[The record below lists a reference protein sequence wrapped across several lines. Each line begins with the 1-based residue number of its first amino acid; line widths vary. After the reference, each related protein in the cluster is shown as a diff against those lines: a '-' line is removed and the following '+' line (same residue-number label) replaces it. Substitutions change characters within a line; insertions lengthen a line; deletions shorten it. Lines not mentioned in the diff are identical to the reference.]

1 MLGLI
6 LLFTVVITAG
16 VYIYKAVKDG
26 DIDEVELDIVTEVE
40 KEEAAIQAVEQKLDE
55 SMKTFAVETRAAM
68 KKAIEESKKSSASK

>member
-6 LLFTVVITAG
+6 ILFTILIVAG

-26 DIDEVELDIVTEVE
+26 DIDELEIDVLTEVE

-55 SMKTFAVETRAAM
+55 SMKTFAAETRAAM
-68 KKAIEESKKSSASK
+68 KKAIEESKKSSASN